1 MAGAVEE
8 GAPGSLT
15 LFLGWGLWPA
25 KGGFLE
31 SPVPHQPLRSPAA
44 APAYHPALWKGR
56 YACLTDHHHKCSHLE
71 LPPRPPPILS
81 SFRHLTHSSPTPIS
95 GAHLTLTLPQKPDWV
110 FPEALPSEN
119 LSFAEPAHSPQQ
131 EAAAGGETS
140 PIPGGEVRLNGW
152 GGSLIGSGR
161 PRLMGRVVSKLKN
174 LQSSPV
180 KTGES

>member
-1 MAGAVEE
+1 MR
-8 GAPGSLT
+8 APSLT
-15 LFLGWGLWPA
+15 SRSDRLQQRLPITQHFGKVGMPAFPTTTTNALTWNYHLGLLP
-25 KGGFLE
+25 F
-31 SPVPHQPLRSPAA
+31 
-44 APAYHPALWKGR
+44 
-56 YACLTDHHHKCSHLE
+56 CLHSDTQ
-71 LPPRPPPILS
+71 
-81 SFRHLTHSSPTPIS
+81 SSPTPIS

-110 FPEALPSEN
+110 FPGALPSEN

-131 EAAAGGETS
+131 EVAAGGETS

-161 PRLMGRVVSKLKN
+161 PRLMGRVVSKLKD